1 MELNLKEGMESVL
14 ETTVTSE
21 DTASKYGSGNL
32 EVYATPA
39 MIGLME
45 NTAKSCVDSKLDSE
59 YSTVGIAVDIKHI
72 KATAVGLKVKCEA
85 TLTKID
91 GKKLYFNVKAWDEV
105 GKIGEGNHVRYIVN
119 SKEFMKKNGMA

>member
-21 DTASKYGSGNL
+21 DTASKYGSGSL